1 MFKANIGENLW
12 VTFGLNEVFL
22 NMHNTY
28 KN

>member
-1 MFKANIGENLW
+1 MFKANIGKNLW
-12 VTFGLNEVFL
+12 AAFGLNEVFL